1 MGIVYMSDERLI
13 CELRAKVL
21 LLLALTIN
29 TKWYSSSLLFHH
41 IILLTLRQRS
51 NDHDLS
57 YIK

>member
-1 MGIVYMSDERLI
+1 MGKVYMSDERLI

-41 IILLTLRQRS
+41 YYS
-51 NDHDLS
+51 FNVKAE
-57 YIK
+57 IKCP